1 MRFIYLDYNSTTPV
15 SPEAQEVILPFLA
28 EHYGNP
34 SSQHSIG
41 RAVFEVLEEARYH
54 LAGLIRCDRSEIVFT
69 SGGTES
75 CNLAL
80 IGTAMQVAPRGALP
94 GRSTGGHLV
103 VSSVEHP
110 AVIQAAIFLESLGYG
125 LTLVR
130 PNRDGIIDPESVVD
144 AIQENTF
151 LVSVTLAHHET
162 GIIQPVSQIAERCRL
177 AGVLVH
183 TDASQALG
191 KIPIHVGRL
200 KVDLLSMSGH
210 KVYAPKGVGA
220 LYVRHG
226 TPISPILHGEGHE
239 YGLRSGTENVTG
251 IVAFGKTA
259 DIANKFMQQSMERMS
274 LFRDLIETKLL
285 SMVPGLIINGQEVER
300 LPNTTSVTFPH
311 VFADKMQH
319 RLPEICFS
327 TSAAALG
334 RFDATSP
341 MLSAM
346 GRTPAQV
353 QGTIRLSI
361 GRFNTEEQMIRAT
374 EMLASAWYEM
384 RKEK

>member
-15 SPEAQEVILPFLA
+15 APEAQEAILPFLA

-34 SSQHSIG
+34 SSQHPIG
-41 RAVFEVLEEARYH
+41 RAVFEVIEEARFH
-54 LAGLIRCDRSEIVFT
+54 IASLIRCERSEIIFT

-110 AVIQAAIFLESLGYG
+110 AVLQAARFLESLGYG
-125 LTLVR
+125 LTLVS
-130 PNRDGIIDPESVVD
+130 PNRDGIIDPQSVVE
-144 AIQENTF
+144 AIQEHTF
-151 LVSVTLAHHET
+151 LVSITMAHHET
-162 GIIQPVSQIAERCRL
+162 GIIQPIAHIAERCRL

-191 KIPIHVGRL
+191 KIPVHVARL
-200 KVDLLSMSGH
+200 NVDLLSMSGH
-210 KVYAPKGVGA
+210 KMYAPKGVGA
-220 LYVRHG
+220 LFVRHG
-226 TPISPILHGEGHE
+226 TPISPVLHGEGNE

-251 IVAFGKTA
+251 IVALGKTA
-259 DIANKFMQQSMERMS
+259 LIADKYMEQSIERMTG
-274 LFRDLIETKLL
+274 FRDLLEHRLL
-285 SMVPGLIINGQEVER
+285 AMVPGIIINGQMAKR
-300 LPNTTSVTFPH
+300 LPNTSSVTFPH
-311 VFADKMQH
+311 VFADKMQQ

-334 RFDATSP
+334 RYDTTSP
-341 MLSAM
+341 MLSAL
-346 GRTPAQV
+346 GLTPAQV
-353 QGTIRLSI
+353 QGTICLSI
-361 GRFNTEEQMIRAT
+361 GRFNTEEQMLRST
-374 EMLASAWYEM
+374 DMLASAWEEM
-384 RKEK
+384 RKD

>member
-15 SPEAQEVILPFLA
+15 APEAQEAIVPFLA
-28 EHYGNP
+28 EYFGNP
-34 SSQHSIG
+34 SSQHAIG

-54 LAGLIRCDRSEIVFT
+54 LASLIRCERSEIVFT

-80 IGTAMQVAPRGALP
+80 IGTAMQVAPRG
-94 GRSTGGHLV
+94 SGHLV
-103 VSSVEHP
+103 VSTIDHP
-110 AVIQAAIFLESLGYG
+110 AVIQAAKCLESLGYG
-125 LTLVR
+125 LTFVP
-130 PNRDGIIDPESVVD
+130 PNRDGIIDPESVVQ

-151 LVSVTLAHHET
+151 LVSVTMAHHET
-162 GIIQPVSQIAERCRL
+162 GIIQPIAQIAERCRL

-191 KIPIHVGRL
+191 KIPVQVAQL

-220 LYVRHG
+220 LFVRHG

-259 DIANKFMQQSMERMS
+259 DIANKYMQQSVERMS
-274 LFRDLIETKLL
+274 LFRDLLDTKLL
-285 SMVPGLIINGQEVER
+285 SMVPGLIVNGQDVER

-334 RFDATSP
+334 RYDTTSP
-341 MLSAM
+341 MLSAL
-346 GRTPAQV
+346 GRTPSQV

-374 EMLASAWYEM
+374 DMLASAWEAM
-384 RKEK
+384 RKG

>member
-15 SPEAQEVILPFLA
+15 APEAQEAILPFLA

-34 SSQHSIG
+34 SSQHAIG
-41 RAVFEVLEEARYH
+41 RAVFEVLEEARYL
-54 LAGLIRCDRSEIVFT
+54 LASLIRCERSEIVFT

-80 IGTAMQVAPRGALP
+80 IGTALQVAPRNALP
-94 GRSTGGHLV
+94 GRGTGGHLV
-103 VSSVEHP
+103 VTTVEHP
-110 AVIQAAIFLESLGYG
+110 AVIQAAKYLESLGYG
-125 LTLVR
+125 LTLVS

-151 LVSVTLAHHET
+151 LVSVTMAHHET
-162 GIIQPVSQIAERCRL
+162 GIIQPVAQIAERCRL

-191 KIPIHVGRL
+191 KIPVHVARL
-200 KVDLLSMSGH
+200 NVDLLSMSGH
-210 KVYAPKGVGA
+210 KMYAPKGIGA
-220 LYVRHG
+220 LFVRHG
-226 TPISPILHGEGHE
+226 TPISPMIHGEGNE
-239 YGLRSGTENVTG
+239 FGLRSGVENVTG

-259 DIANKFMQQSMERMS
+259 TIADKFLQQSIERMTG
-274 LFRDLIETKLL
+274 FRDLLETQLL
-285 SMVPGLIINGQEVER
+285 SMVPGIIINGHEVER

-311 VFADKMQH
+311 VFADKMQQ

-327 TSAAALG
+327 TSAAAMG
-334 RFDATSP
+334 RYDATSP
-341 MLSAM
+341 MLSAL
-346 GRTPAQV
+346 GLTPAQV
-353 QGTIRLSI
+353 QGTIRLST
-361 GRFNTEEQMIRAT
+361 GRFNTEEQMSRAT

-384 RKEK
+384 RKE

>member
-1 MRFIYLDYNSTTPV
+1 MRFIYLDYNSTTPTA
-15 SPEAQEVILPFLA
+15 PEAQEAVVPFLA

-34 SSQHSIG
+34 SSQHPIG
-41 RAVFEVLEEARYH
+41 RAVFEVLEEARFH
-54 LAGLIRCDRSEIVFT
+54 LASLIRCERSEIVFT

-75 CNLAL
+75 CNMAL
-80 IGTAMQVAPRGALP
+80 VGTAMQVAPQG
-94 GRSTGGHLV
+94 SGHLV

-110 AVIQAAIFLESLGYG
+110 AVMQTAKFLETLGYG
-125 LTLVR
+125 LTLVS
-130 PNRDGIIDPESVVD
+130 PNRDGIIDPESVVE

-151 LVSVTLAHHET
+151 LVSITMAHHDT
-162 GIIQPVSQIAERCRL
+162 GIIQPVAQIAERCRL

-191 KIPIHVGRL
+191 KIPVHVARL

-210 KVYAPKGVGA
+210 KMYAPKGIGA
-220 LYVRHG
+220 LFVRHG
-226 TPISPILHGEGHE
+226 TPISPILHGEGNE
-239 YGLRSGTENVTG
+239 YGLRSGVENVTG

-259 DIANKFMQQSMERMS
+259 NIADKYMQQSIERMS
-274 LFRDLIETKLL
+274 QFRDLLETKLL
-285 SMVPGLIINGQEVER
+285 SMVPGLLVNGQEVER

-311 VFADKMQH
+311 VFADKMQQ
-319 RLPEICFS
+319 RLPEICFA

-334 RFDATSP
+334 RYDTTSP
-341 MLSAM
+341 MLSAL
-346 GRTPAQV
+346 GLTPAQV

-374 EMLASAWYEM
+374 EMLAAAWEAM
-384 RKEK
+384 RKE